1 MVEVVY
7 VCESGGVG
15 RWYSK
20 GKAAAWGGGQG
31 CRPSWIGVGTQS
43 VQGLPLVFNMNLFNR
58 QSQQISYFISLVFVG
73 LSIVTYYH
81 NTVAS

>member
-1 MVEVVY
+1 MVEAVNVG
-7 VCESGGVG
+7 ESGGVG

-20 GKAAAWGGGQG
+20 GKPEAWGGGQG
-31 CRPSWIGVGTQS
+31 YRPSWIGVGTQS
-43 VQGLPLVFNMNLFNR
+43 VRGFPLVFNMNLINR

-81 NTVAS
+81 KTVAS